1 MLLHPLPVGGYR
13 RWQGREDP
21 LFADLLGEAEGL
33 EVIEEVLL
41 DPGEGEYDSATGEF
55 GPDGLNGLQ
64 CGEVD
69 LDDGFGVE
77 DEPAGRPGA
86 LVGCGQGRRRKS
98 CALAKNN
105 GASYRY
111 ITSPGIS
118 SACG

>member
-1 MLLHPLPVGGYR
+1 MLLHPLPVGGYHR
-13 RWQGREDP
+13 RQGREDP

-41 DPGEGEYDSATGEF
+41 DPGKGGYDSATGEF

-86 LVGCGQGRRRKS
+86 LAVDLQNPIIS
-98 CALAKNN
+98 A
-105 GASYRY
+105 GAS
-111 ITSPGIS
+111 SVPWW
-118 SACG
+118 SA